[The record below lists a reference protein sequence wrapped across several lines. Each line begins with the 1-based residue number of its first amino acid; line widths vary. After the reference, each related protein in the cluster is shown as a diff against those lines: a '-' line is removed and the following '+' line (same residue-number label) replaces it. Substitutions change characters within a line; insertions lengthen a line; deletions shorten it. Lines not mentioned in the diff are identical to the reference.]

1 MSDVCKWFDA
11 FLYRFVYVCMK
22 GWLCACFMGGGGGGG
37 WVCDNLYF
45 VINRDH

>member
-1 MSDVCKWFDA
+1 MYVNCLMHFYIGL
-11 FLYRFVYVCMK
+11 FMFVLRV
-22 GWLCACFMGGGGGGG
+22 GFVPALWVGGGGG